1 MRHPEHERLS
11 EEVRSW
17 YRTST
22 PELGYHVVQR
32 RFGSYRRHTEDPDSA
47 LIIVDA
53 LSHDEVREFLA
64 DASSYFGQRAV
75 NIWIED
81 RKPDATLGPALIAA
95 GVASDKSN
103 IHLAHVGLRPDRFQL
118 SGVTVERVTVDTLMD
133 YVLVK
138 LKGFANS
145 EDAPPVG
152 DVEKEL
158 SVRQSEL
165 ASMGRFLIA
174 RVNDEPA
181 AILGYYDGNDRLIF
195 NLATRTPFRMRGIAR
210 HLLCQVVA
218 DSYDQGCRSVVIN
231 TDPDDTPVQ
240 WYRRLGFTDEL
251 YWRRSY
257 RFEPARSSILISG

>member
-1 MRHPEHERLS
+1 VRHPEHDRLS

-22 PELGYHVVQR
+22 PDLGYHVTQR
-32 RFGSYRRHTEDPDSA
+32 RFGSYRRHAEDPDSG

-53 LSHDEVREFLA
+53 MTPDEVPEFLA
-64 DASSYFGQRAV
+64 DATSYFDQRAV
-75 NIWIED
+75 NIWTDD

-95 GVASDKSN
+95 GVSADKAN
-103 IHLAHVGLRPDRFQL
+103 IHLAHVGPRPGRFQQRDI
-118 SGVTVERVTVDTLMD
+118 TVERVTAGTLMD
-133 YVLVK
+133 YVQAK

-145 EDAPPVG
+145 EDAPPVEE
-152 DVEKEL
+152 VEKEL
-158 SVRQSEL
+158 AVRQSEL
-165 ASMGRFLIA
+165 ASVGRFLIA

-181 AILGYYDGNDRLIF
+181 AILGYYDGIDRLIF

-210 HLLCQVVA
+210 HLLCQVVT
-218 DSYDQGCRSVVIN
+218 DSHDQGCHSVVIN

-240 WYRRLGFTDEL
+240 WYRRLGFTDEV

-257 RFEPARSSILISG
+257 RFEPAKSPILIGR

>member
-22 PELGYHVVQR
+22 PELGYQVVQR
-32 RFGSYRRHTEDPDSA
+32 RFGSYRRHAEDPDSG

-53 LSHDEVREFLA
+53 ISPDEVPEFLA
-64 DASSYFGQRAV
+64 DATSYFGQRAV

-95 GVASDKSN
+95 GAASDKEN
-103 IHLAHVGLRPDRFQL
+103 THLAHVGTRPERFQL
-118 SGVTVERVTVDTLMD
+118 PGITVERVTADTLMD

-145 EDAPPVG
+145 EDAPPVE

-158 SVRQSEL
+158 AVRQSEL

-174 RVNDEPA
+174 RVHYQPA
-181 AILGYYDGNDRLIF
+181 AILGYYDGSDRLIF

-240 WYRRLGFTDEL
+240 WYRRLAFTDEV

-257 RFEPARSSILISG
+257 RFDPTRTPILTSR